1 MSQRGESVDVSVII
15 PTYNRARLVVE
26 AIESVLRQTAP
37 PQEIIVVD
45 DGSSDDTLERLA
57 PYEHRV
63 IVVKAKH
70 GGVAHARN
78 EGMRKATGTY
88 VAFLDSD
95 DRYLPHKL
103 AVQVQILEH
112 FPDVGMVCSEFSRFG
127 DGMTEEFH
135 LKAYHESA
143 FREEEPY
150 SHYFERA
157 VPLRDVGI
165 ECPPWSDRKIYT
177 GRIFGQYL
185 RALFVFTN
193 SVMVR
198 RSVLDRVGLQD
209 ESFPLFEE
217 YEFALRVAKKYSVAF
232 VDVPT
237 YQLRYHAGQVSAT
250 TRADGPAVLVEKQR
264 QLLRVVER
272 HGVLD
277 DNYYRANRAT
287 VDTVMARLHR
297 ALGIALMCHPGHEAE
312 ARAIFSAGGRYGLA
326 VPSLWFLTFL
336 PSLVRRVAMKVQ
348 AVIRRLEKSG
358 RKRG

>member
-1 MSQRGESVDVSVII
+1 MSQDDQVDVSVII
-15 PTYNRARLVVE
+15 PTYNRARLVGE
-26 AIESVLRQTAP
+26 AIESVLCQTARP
-37 PQEIIVVD
+37 REIIVVD
-45 DGSSDDTLERLA
+45 DGSTDDTLERLV
-57 PYEHRV
+57 PYESRV
-63 IVVKAKH
+63 TVVKAKH

-78 EGMRKATGTY
+78 EGMRKAKGTY

-112 FPDVGMVCSEFSRFG
+112 FPDVGMVCSEFSGFG

-135 LKAYHESA
+135 LKSYHESA
-143 FREEEPY
+143 FREGESY
-150 SHYFERA
+150 SHYFEHA
-157 VPLRDVGI
+157 VPLKEVGI

-177 GRIFGQYL
+177 GRIFDQYL

-198 RSVLDRVGLQD
+198 RSVLERVGLQD

-217 YEFALRVAKKYSVAF
+217 YEFALRVAKKYPVAF

-237 YQLRYHAGQVSAT
+237 YELRYHAGQLSTT

-272 HGVLD
+272 HGAFD
-277 DNYYRANRAT
+277 DSYYRTNKAT
-287 VDTVMARLHR
+287 VDAVMARLHR

-312 ARAIFSAGGRYGLA
+312 ARSIFSAGGRYGLA
-326 VPSLWFLTFL
+326 VPCLWFLTFL
-336 PSLVRRVAMKVQ
+336 PSQIRRVAIKVQ
-348 AVIRRLEKSG
+348 AVIRHLQERC